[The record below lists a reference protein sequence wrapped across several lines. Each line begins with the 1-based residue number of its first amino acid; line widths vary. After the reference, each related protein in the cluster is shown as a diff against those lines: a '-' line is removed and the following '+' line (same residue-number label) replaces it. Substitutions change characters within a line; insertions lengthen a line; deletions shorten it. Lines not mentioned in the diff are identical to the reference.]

1 MITRRKRNLI
11 IPMEKIDILC
21 AGKIREGYLRDAMAE
36 YEKRLSRY
44 ISLSIIEV
52 PDGPDKASEGERML
66 PKIPPDA
73 FLITLEIEGEK
84 YSSISFAKKL
94 SDLETGGR
102 SRIMFV
108 IGGPDGIHESVLQR
122 SDLRVSFS
130 KMTFPHP
137 LMRVIL
143 LEQIYRAYRI
153 KNGEPYHK

>member
-1 MITRRKRNLI
+1 
-11 IPMEKIDILC
+11 MERIDILA
-21 AGKIREGYLRDAMAE
+21 AGKIREKYFRDAMAE

-44 ISLSIIEV
+44 VKLNIMEV
-52 PDGPDKASEGERML
+52 QDGPDIKAERDRMIDKIGDAYLIALMIDGEALSSVELSE
-66 PKIPPDA
+66 
-73 FLITLEIEGEK
+73 
-84 YSSISFAKKL
+84 KL
-94 SDLETGGR
+94 KDLEVGGE

-108 IGGPDGIHESVLQR
+108 IGGPEGLHEDIVKKASFKL
-122 SDLRVSFS
+122 SFS

>member
-1 MITRRKRNLI
+1 
-11 IPMEKIDILC
+11 MERVDILC
-21 AGKIREGYLRDAMAE
+21 AGKIREGYLRDAIAE

-44 ISLSIIEV
+44 VKLKIIEV
-52 PDGPDKASEGERML
+52 PDGPDKAAEGERMVQR
-66 PKIPPDA
+66 IPEDA
-73 FLITLEIEGEK
+73 FLITLEIDGKE
-84 YSSISFAKKL
+84 YSSEGFAGLL
-94 SDLETGGR
+94 SELETKGR

-108 IGGPDGIHESVLQR
+108 IGGPDGLHDSVLSR
-122 SDLRVSFS
+122 SDLDLSFS